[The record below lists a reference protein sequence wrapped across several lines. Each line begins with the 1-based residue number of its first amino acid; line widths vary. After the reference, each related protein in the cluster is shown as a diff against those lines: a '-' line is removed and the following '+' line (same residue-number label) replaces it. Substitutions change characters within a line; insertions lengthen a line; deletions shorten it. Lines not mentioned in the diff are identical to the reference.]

1 MRGGLFFLL
10 LLLLSFILSL
20 LSEGKMDWGLFLHCA
35 ALTFTLA
42 GAPRSGKCHGGGTTS
57 GLSLGNRGLATGPG
71 GPGAGPDP
79 RPVAGNFVPEVGVGG
94 VRAPVPPGRVRPPT
108 LFSALWGRRI
118 KRGARSR
125 KLRTANYLR
134 SGSSHRQLNKSRLRY
149 LRDNEHLERKALSS
163 PFLFFFLQSVV
174 FQSTVPATSCL
185 CTCGQTSDGEPSRLP
200 LCEVCSLRAT
210 CTVPREKLSLSVKAQ
225 DSRLREKSRNT

>member
-1 MRGGLFFLL
+1 MRGGLFFYYCYCYYH
-10 LLLLSFILSL
+10 SS
-20 LSEGKMDWGLFLHCA
+20 SPCSRKGKWIGDFSCTAQPSPSPSPGLREA
-35 ALTFTLA
+35 VSAT
-42 GAPRSGKCHGGGTTS
+42 GGGTTS

-125 KLRTANYLR
+125 KLRTANYLC
-134 SGSSHRQLNKSRLRY
+134 SGSSHKQLNKSRLRY
-149 LRDNEHLERKALSS
+149 LRNNEYLERKALSS
-163 PFLFFFLQSVV
+163 PFLFFFS
-174 FQSTVPATSCL
+174 
-185 CTCGQTSDGEPSRLP
+185 
-200 LCEVCSLRAT
+200 
-210 CTVPREKLSLSVKAQ
+210 KA
-225 DSRLREKSRNT
+225 

>member
-1 MRGGLFFLL
+1 
-10 LLLLSFILSL
+10 
-20 LSEGKMDWGLFLHCA
+20 MDWGLFLHCA

-42 GAPRSGKCHGGGTTS
+42 RAPRSGKCHGGGDDFGSQPGEPRAGDGARRSRGRPRPAPGS
-57 GLSLGNRGLATGPG
+57 GELCARGRSRRGPS
-71 GPGAGPDP
+71 PGA
-79 RPVAGNFVPEVGVGG
+79 
-94 VRAPVPPGRVRPPT
+94 PGRVRPPT

-125 KLRTANYLR
+125 KLRTANYLC
-134 SGSSHRQLNKSRLRY
+134 SGSSHKQLNKSRLRY
-149 LRDNEHLERKALSS
+149 LRNNEYLERKALSS

-174 FQSTVPATSCL
+174 FQSTVPAASCM
-185 CTCGQTSDGEPSRLP
+185 CTCGQSSDGEPSRLP

>member
-1 MRGGLFFLL
+1 MRHGKRSQPPSAPGTALADRAFCSSLWPKDLRPRKSCAWRAFFLLL

-94 VRAPVPPGRVRPPT
+94 VRAPVPPAGYGHRLYFLLFGVVVSSGVLVLASSGRPITFVVVPPI
-108 LFSALWGRRI
+108 S
-118 KRGARSR
+118 
-125 KLRTANYLR
+125 N
-134 SGSSHRQLNKSRLRY
+134 
-149 LRDNEHLERKALSS
+149 
-163 PFLFFFLQSVV
+163 
-174 FQSTVPATSCL
+174 
-185 CTCGQTSDGEPSRLP
+185 
-200 LCEVCSLRAT
+200 
-210 CTVPREKLSLSVKAQ
+210 
-225 DSRLREKSRNT
+225 